1 MEGVALTERR
11 SILGPKGH
19 SDAEEE
25 EEGDGCCGDL
35 HPPMEEQLQEER
47 QPGRGF
53 RVFLG
58 FGSFEKCSSRQFFFF
73 PVRELGFQ
81 REVGSSRSL
90 SDFTSCT
97 CVEGGVKEA
106 WRAKISDRKLTSTLV
121 GICLTLFYCQILD
134 MIFYFLSH
142 AQSHSHI

>member
-1 MEGVALTERR
+1 MLHSLKDDPFLDPRATVMLRR
-11 SILGPKGH
+11 RRKETAAVETFILPWR
-19 SDAEEE
+19 SS
-25 EEGDGCCGDL
+25 C
-35 HPPMEEQLQEER
+35 R
-47 QPGRGF
+47 RRGSL
-53 RVFLG
+53 VG
-58 FGSFEKCSSRQFFFF
+58 ASESSWASEVLRNVHLDNFFFF

>member
-1 MEGVALTERR
+1 
-11 SILGPKGH
+11 
-19 SDAEEE
+19 
-25 EEGDGCCGDL
+25 
-35 HPPMEEQLQEER
+35 MEEQLQEER
-47 QPGRGF
+47 QLGRGF
-53 RVFLG
+53 RGFLG
-58 FGSFEKCSSRQFFFF
+58 FRSFEKCSFRQKKFFF

-106 WRAKISDRKLTSTLV
+106 WRAKISERKLTSTLV
-121 GICLTLFYCQILD
+121 GIYLTLFYCQILD

-142 AQSHSHI
+142 AQSHNRI